1 MIRVRVEPLC
11 LGQQRQK
18 PQARGAGCA
27 TPQKRLGLGIS
38 GVLANPLLPSLTG
51 PGSVGA
57 RRESRGTAAPLVPSL
72 LTLQSVLKIPAS
84 NMGTTAEMMTAA
96 SAALGM

>member
-1 MIRVRVEPLC
+1 MPQRPAGHCPLC
-11 LGQQRQK
+11 SERWVALGN
-18 PQARGAGCA
+18 
-27 TPQKRLGLGIS
+27 RLPRF
-38 GVLANPLLPSLTG
+38 A
-51 PGSVGA
+51 
-57 RRESRGTAAPLVPSL
+57 PSL